1 MLSPN
6 ALGIGMT
13 CNMIIILHI
22 SNIFDDKGTVTVVG
36 GGNMGGRVV
45 VRELLWP
52 RGVKGTQF
60 LLNPVKNAQ
69 MWSSLAPRYPL
80 NLQYYEMK

>member
-22 SNIFDDKGTVTVVG
+22 SNIFDDKGTVTEVG

-52 RGVKGTQF
+52 RPQVYISFILG
-60 LLNPVKNAQ
+60 
-69 MWSSLAPRYPL
+69 
-80 NLQYYEMK
+80 

>member
-52 RGVKGTQF
+52 
-60 LLNPVKNAQ
+60 
-69 MWSSLAPRYPL
+69 SLH
-80 NLQYYEMK
+80 